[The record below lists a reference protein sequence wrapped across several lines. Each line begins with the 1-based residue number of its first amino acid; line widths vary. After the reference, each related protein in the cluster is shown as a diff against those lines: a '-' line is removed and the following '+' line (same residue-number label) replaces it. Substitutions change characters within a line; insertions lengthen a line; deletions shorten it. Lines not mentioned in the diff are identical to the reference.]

1 VGEITTIGLDLA
13 KRVFQVHGVDAAGT
27 VVLKRQMR
35 RAELLRFFGKLPR
48 CLIGL
53 EACAT
58 AHYWARELTALGH
71 EVRLIP
77 PHYVKPYVRRN
88 KSDRAD
94 AAAICEAVG
103 RPSMR
108 FVPVKNA
115 AQQAGLVV
123 HRVRDL
129 LIRQQT
135 MLTNALR
142 AHLAEFGIVEPRGRD
157 GLGKLIEVVQAGADL
172 PEAARQALLS
182 LVRQIAS
189 LAEEINALDRQMRA
203 AAKDNEIAR
212 RLQTIPGVGPVIAS
226 ALAATV
232 TDARLFR
239 NGRELAAWIGLTPR
253 QHSTGGRLR
262 LGGISK
268 RGDRYLRR
276 LLVNG
281 AQAVLLRSK
290 AARSDPWLLRLRAQ
304 KPLLK
309 VAVALANKLARIAWA
324 IMAHDET
331 YRRRVTAEAAA

>member
-331 YRRRVTAEAAA
+331 YRRPVTAEAAA

>member
-1 VGEITTIGLDLA
+1 MGDVTTIGLDLA
-13 KRVFQVHGVDAAGT
+13 KRVFQVHGIDASGAVT
-27 VVLKRQMR
+27 LARQVR
-35 RAELLRFFGKLPR
+35 RAEMLRLFSRMPR
-48 CLIGL
+48 CLIGM

-58 AHYWARELTALGH
+58 AHLSRELTDLGH

-88 KSDRAD
+88 KSDQAD

-108 FVPVKNA
+108 FVPAKSA
-115 AQQAGLVV
+115 AQQAALVV
-123 HRVRDL
+123 HRARDVL
-129 LIRQQT
+129 VRQQT

-142 AHLAEFGIVEPRGRD
+142 AHLAEFGLVEARGKD
-157 GLGKLIEVVQAGADL
+157 GLGTLIEDVEATGTGL
-172 PEAARQALLS
+172 PEVARQALLS

-189 LAEEINALDRQMRA
+189 LAEEIAGLDRQLRA
-203 AAKDNEIAR
+203 VARENDVAR
-212 RLQTIPGVGPVIAS
+212 RLQTVPGIGPVSAT

-232 TDARLFR
+232 VDAKAFR
-239 NGRELAAWIGLTPR
+239 SGREFAAWLGLVPR
-253 QHSTGGRLR
+253 QHSTGGKAR

-276 LLVNG
+276 LLVSG

-290 AARSDPWLLRLRAQ
+290 MARSDPWLVRLRAQ

-324 IMAHDET
+324 IMTRNET
-331 YRRRVTAEAAA
+331 YRQPTMAAATA